1 MSNPKN
7 QMKFRFRFTL
17 STVLLAIILLGYL
30 GSLIPTR
37 SKREGFHPNTFASCR
52 GSGFSKE
59 FCLEN
64 PPMPGQCQCRNGA
77 IGTFQPGFKG
87 RCVCLDPPMI

>member
-1 MSNPKN
+1 
-7 QMKFRFRFTL
+7 MKYNIMLLLF
-17 STVLLAIILLGYL
+17 LLAMTLGYL
-30 GSLIPTR
+30 GSLI
-37 SKREGFHPNTFASCR
+37 SNREGFQSHGFASCR

-59 FCLEN
+59 FCLQN

>member
-1 MSNPKN
+1 
-7 QMKFRFRFTL
+7 MKFRVSL
-17 STVLLAIILLGYL
+17 VTVLLAITLLGYL

-37 SKREGFHPNTFASCR
+37 KEGFQSHAFASCR

-59 FCLEN
+59 FCLQN

-87 RCVCLDPPMI
+87 NKRSGCVCPYSAQH

>member
-1 MSNPKN
+1 
-7 QMKFRFRFTL
+7 MKSKIIFFFIGAAL
-17 STVLLAIILLGYL
+17 LLAYL
-30 GSLIPTR
+30 GSIG
-37 SKREGFHPNTFASCR
+37 SIKEGFQSHAFASCR

-64 PPMPGQCQCRNGA
+64 PPMPNQCQCRNGA

-87 RCVCLDPPMI
+87 HCVCPMI

>member
-1 MSNPKN
+1 
-7 QMKFRFRFTL
+7 MKYNVILLLF
-17 STVLLAIILLGYL
+17 LLAMTLGYL
-30 GSLIPTR
+30 GSLV
-37 SKREGFHPNTFASCR
+37 SSSREGFQSSHAFASCR

-59 FCLEN
+59 FCLQN

-87 RCVCLDPPMI
+87 RCVCPFI

>member
-1 MSNPKN
+1 
-7 QMKFRFRFTL
+7 MKPL
-17 STVLLAIILLGYL
+17 SVFFMFFLAALFYGYL
-30 GSLIPTR
+30 VALGS
-37 SKREGFHPNTFASCR
+37 KEGFQSHAFASCR

-77 IGTFQPGFKG
+77 VGTFQPGFKG
-87 RCVCLDPPMI
+87 RCVCPPFI